1 MSRACSNIHSDLSLL
16 VVALHQKLAILM
28 SNDRPKEDN
37 MSNWL
42 AYGGAVLTG
51 LVPPLIMYL
60 IGSQK
65 KVMGYAIV
73 KNEPVINLGHADLEK
88 RLSVS
93 LDGKALDG
101 CRVME
106 LVLQNLGMKDIEAQS
121 VHLTFPPGV
130 TILHAGCFSSTLAV
144 GPRIEAV
151 EQGSHSVNIP
161 LMNPGDR
168 LIVRLLMTNNEGGRV
183 LVAAKGP
190 NLKFRCFDP
199 NTFISPV
206 VNRSL
211 LVGSAGIFTW
221 IFWACI
227 GTDRVMAKPFWGK
240 TITALLIALFLALP
254 SAVLAYQGMISA
266 SPKKVTVK
274 NEAIHGAV
282 RSSCTCG
289 SVILNVCPPQSRPMQ
304 KHG

>member
-1 MSRACSNIHSDLSLL
+1 
-16 VVALHQKLAILM
+16 
-28 SNDRPKEDN
+28 

-65 KVMGYAIV
+65 KVMGYAITR
-73 KNEPVINLGHADLEK
+73 NDSVINIGHPELEK

-106 LVLQNLGMKDIEAQS
+106 LVLQNLGMKDIETQS

-130 TILHAGCFSSTLAV
+130 TILHANCLSSTLAV
-144 GPRIEAV
+144 GPKIAV
-151 EQGSHSVNIP
+151 AEQDSHSVNIP
-161 LMNPGDR
+161 LMNPGDK
-168 LIVRLLMTNNEGGRV
+168 LMVRLLMTNNEGGRV

-190 NLKFRCFDP
+190 NLKFRRFDP
-199 NTFISPV
+199 KTFISPV

-211 LVGSAGIFTW
+211 LVGSAGVFTW

-227 GTDRVMAKPFWGK
+227 GTDRFMAKPFWEK
-240 TITALLIALFLALP
+240 TITVLLIALFLALP
-254 SAVLAYQGMISA
+254 SAILAYQGMI
-266 SPKKVTVK
+266 PLLRRGLQWKVKRHTEQSGTQAHS
-274 NEAIHGAV
+274 EA
-282 RSSCTCG
+282 
-289 SVILNVCPPQSRPMQ
+289 LY
-304 KHG
+304 